1 MKINWD
7 AAVDKAEGKMGIGVI
22 VRDHEAEVLAALQA
36 SRLYVIDPATTALR
50 VAIFARELGHH

>member
-50 VAIFARELGHH
+50 VAMELGHH